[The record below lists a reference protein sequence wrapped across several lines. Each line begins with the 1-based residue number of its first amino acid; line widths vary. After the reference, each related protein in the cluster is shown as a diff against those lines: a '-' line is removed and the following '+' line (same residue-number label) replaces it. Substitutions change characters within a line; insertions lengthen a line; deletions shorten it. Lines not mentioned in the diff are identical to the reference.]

1 MCTIEGMSV
10 SFGLHS
16 RVLTACAGPIVVMI
30 LSTDASAQTVSN
42 TAPVQRGT
50 DLAVF
55 AGVSSNA
62 DATAAGFAG
71 IAGWQY
77 TPTLAF
83 EARFGWYDREAGSQG
98 FGADFGVMYRVPRAT
113 FRPFVAAGMGL
124 YRASFDPGVVP
135 ASDFYRLRTDPETG
149 PSGGDAFTDTAARF
163 GGGLDM
169 SLGRNITLR
178 PEASALVV
186 WDGGRTYTM
195 ALVGVRLG
203 YHFEDEPVTPAR
215 RSARS
220 AR

>member
-1 MCTIEGMSV
+1 MSHRYRF
-10 SFGLHS
+10 SF
-16 RVLTACAGPIVVMI
+16 LTACTCAWIVAVA
-30 LSTDASAQTVSN
+30 LSGDARAQAVSD

-62 DATAAGFAG
+62 DATALGFAG

-77 TPTLAF
+77 TPTLAL
-83 EARFGWYDREAGSQG
+83 EARFGWYDREEGSQG

-113 FRPFVAAGMGL
+113 VRPFVAVGVGL

-135 ASDFYRLRTDPETG
+135 ASDFYRSRTDAETG
-149 PSGGDAFTDTAARF
+149 QSGGDAFTDTAARF

-169 SLGRNITLR
+169 TLGRNVTFR
-178 PEASALVV
+178 PEVSALLV

-195 ALVGVRLG
+195 ALIGIRIG
-203 YHFEDEPVTPAR
+203 YHFEDAPVTPAR
-215 RSARS
+215 RSARGD
-220 AR
+220 R